1 MVKVVR
7 IDSYSL
13 VITYDDYSFGL
24 PRELIGCFSFF
35 GNYPQQLMIAKSGN
49 YYIFGS
55 HLFRNLVLCSHVKA

>member
-13 VITYDDYSFGL
+13 VITNGDYSFSL

-35 GNYPQQLMIAKSGN
+35 GNYPQQLMIAKCGN
-49 YYIFGS
+49 YHIFGS